1 MRPEGQIESISCDK
15 NIFDKFRASP
25 IKIFS
30 TNFVHRQKKYFRQ
43 ISRIAKKKYFRQNA
57 SSFRRRQLFCLA
69 PADQGCQ
76 ILIGKKHTKTGKNIP
91 GDN

>member
-43 ISRIAKKKYFRQNA
+43 ISRIAKKNIF
-57 SSFRRRQLFCLA
+57 
-69 PADQGCQ
+69 D
-76 ILIGKKHTKTGKNIP
+76 KTLP
-91 GDN
+91 RSDGDNYFVSRQQIRVARF